1 MARNLY
7 FSEKVR
13 SEMDLYADLVIESL
27 KIYGQ
32 DVYYLPRQ
40 LMNHDDLLGDDV
52 TSRFPTSHKIE
63 MYIENVE
70 GFDGEGDLYTLSLI
84 HI

>member
-13 SEMDLYADLVIESL
+13 SEMDMYENLVIEAL

-32 DVYYLPRQ
+32 DLYYLPRD
-40 LMNHDDLLGDDV
+40 LVNEDTLLGDDV
-52 TSRFPTSHKIE
+52 VSKFPTSHKIE

-70 GFDGEGDLYTLSLI
+70 GFEGQHASFFPK
-84 HI
+84 

>member
-27 KIYGQ
+27 KIFGQ
-32 DVYYLPRQ
+32 DVYYLPRD
-40 LMNHDDLLGDDV
+40 LVNEDVLLGDDV
-52 TSRFPTSHKIE
+52 TSRFPTSHR
-63 MYIENVE
+63 
-70 GFDGEGDLYTLSLI
+70 
-84 HI
+84 

>member
-13 SEMDLYADLVIESL
+13 SEMDLYADLVIEAL

-32 DVYYLPRQ
+32 DVYYLPRD
-40 LMNHDDLLGDDV
+40 LVNEDDLLGEDP
-52 TSRFPTSHKIE
+52 TSRFPTSHMIE
-63 MYIENVE
+63 I
-70 GFDGEGDLYTLSLI
+70 
-84 HI
+84 

>member
-27 KIYGQ
+27 KIFGQ
-32 DVYYLPRQ
+32 DVYYLPRD
-40 LMNHDDLLGDDV
+40 LVNEDVLLGDDV
-52 TSRFPTSHKIE
+52 
-63 MYIENVE
+63 
-70 GFDGEGDLYTLSLI
+70 LI
-84 HI
+84 KAGLWLEEDSD